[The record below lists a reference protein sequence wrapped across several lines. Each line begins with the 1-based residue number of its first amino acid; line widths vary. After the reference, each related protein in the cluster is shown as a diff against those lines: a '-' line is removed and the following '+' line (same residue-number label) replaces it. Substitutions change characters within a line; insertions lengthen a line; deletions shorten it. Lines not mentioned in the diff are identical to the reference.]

1 MKKTKLFLHIGHG
14 KTGTSAIQSA
24 LAIASEDL
32 AKRGIN
38 YPIQQSLRDRASRL
52 EITSGNW
59 EPTPEISLSDQL
71 IDLAEKNHAESR
83 IILSS
88 ESLFWLIPELIQ
100 NKIHWVMPKK
110 ITIKLL
116 GTAIMVFMVF
126 MTMIVLQSKIP

>member
-59 EPTPEISLSDQL
+59 EPTPEISLTDQL
-71 IDLAEKNHAESR
+71 IEIADNNQEELKK
-83 IILSS
+83 ILSS
-88 ESLFWLIPELIQ
+88 ES
-100 NKIHWVMPKK
+100 
-110 ITIKLL
+110 
-116 GTAIMVFMVF
+116 
-126 MTMIVLQSKIP
+126 